1 MVFLADTWLHVTT
14 KTVSFLQVEPVQ
26 TAANY
31 SLGLTP
37 ACTKGNNSLALEY
50 ANTQPCALNPR
61 ASITFLVNG
70 STSLQ
75 VLNNVSDSMVVL
87 TYQSGTPF
95 TYLGIPTSD
104 TVSRRDY
111 TAKTF
116 GMQTQCKPISNECN
130 LNPLIGASTPF
141 KCTDAFQGDLAS
153 YTWWETYF
161 SSSTMESNDTI
172 EGIQNPY
179 YFGIATW
186 VTSVVDSLT
195 SENGTSLPEV
205 ITPVHGGTAFVLFCT
220 VSMYDIE
227 YDSVNGTVTRF
238 VTTASNASVAN
249 VWQAPMANTPLG
261 EPYLEQAAN
270 LAVLSTSAQE
280 IADKIA
286 LSYSTVALAIGAQAV
301 IPGPALAAQ
310 ERSSFLVSRVPAAP
324 LFALVISNLLFAV
337 MGIVLAI
344 VALATSGGNVREIQA
359 RLSIVGLVADRFESR
374 RGAGGVEKMEELF
387 EESEGQGSL
396 RVAIDQ
402 GNGVGYGYRL
412 WPKSG

>member
-1 MVFLADTWLHVTT
+1 MVL
-14 KTVSFLQVEPVQ
+14 
-26 TAANY
+26 
-31 SLGLTP
+31 
-37 ACTKGNNSLALEY
+37 
-50 ANTQPCALNPR
+50 
-61 ASITFLVNG
+61 
-70 STSLQ
+70 
-75 VLNNVSDSMVVL
+75 
-87 TYQSGTPF
+87 
-95 TYLGIPTSD
+95 
-104 TVSRRDY
+104 
-111 TAKTF
+111 
-116 GMQTQCKPISNECN
+116 
-130 LNPLIGASTPF
+130 
-141 KCTDAFQGDLAS
+141 
-153 YTWWETYF
+153 
-161 SSSTMESNDTI
+161 
-172 EGIQNPY
+172 
-179 YFGIATW
+179 
-186 VTSVVDSLT
+186 
-195 SENGTSLPEV
+195 
-205 ITPVHGGTAFVLFCT
+205 
-220 VSMYDIE
+220 
-227 YDSVNGTVTRF
+227 
-238 VTTASNASVAN
+238 
-249 VWQAPMANTPLG
+249 PMANTPLG